1 MKIFFTAGSNNHA
14 IADVLPAT
22 TMDSN
27 KAKNN
32 LKLLEAKN
40 RHLET
45 YSSKLKENLSQ
56 MNSMFQSAK
65 KESHKHKLQIKLLE
79 QQIKN
84 LIKRS
89 A

>member
-1 MKIFFTAGSNNHA
+1 MKKENEETSSAEFIETESLNER
-14 IADVLPAT
+14 I
-22 TMDSN
+22 DSN
-27 KAKNN
+27 KTKNN

-45 YSSKLKENLSQ
+45 YSSKLKEKLSEV
-56 MNSMFQSAK
+56 NSLFQTAK
-65 KESHKHKLQIKLLE
+65 RESHKHKLQIKLLE

-84 LIKRS
+84 IIKRS

>member
-1 MKIFFTAGSNNHA
+1 
-14 IADVLPAT
+14 
-22 TMDSN
+22 MDNN

-32 LKLLEAKN
+32 LKLLESKN

-45 YSSKLKENLSQ
+45 YSLNLKENLSE
-56 MNSMFQSAK
+56 MNSLFQSAK
-65 KESHKHKLQIKLLE
+65 KEAHKHKLQIKLLE